1 MRIHHVQIMIP
12 AGREDE
18 ARGYYQG
25 LLGFR
30 PLERPAGMPGAS
42 VWFRTGTAEIHL
54 GIQSAAPDAESR
66 AHVAFAVPPA
76 EFNRLREAI
85 LGADF
90 EVREAVGG
98 GGGTGGASGA
108 GGGAGPAWR
117 RFHTRDPFGNRLEFM
132 EDVDG

>member
-1 MRIHHVQIMIP
+1 VRIHHVQIMIP

-30 PLERPAGMPGAS
+30 PLERPATQPRPGL
-42 VWFRTGTAEIHL
+42 WFRAGTAELHL
-54 GIQSAAPDAESR
+54 GLQAGGPAAESR
-66 AHVAFAVPPA
+66 AHVAFTVPGA
-76 EFNRLREAI
+76 EFDRLREAI

-90 EVREAVGG
+90 EVREA
-98 GGGTGGASGA
+98 APGA
-108 GGGAGPAWR
+108 GGR

-132 EDVDG
+132 EDLKNDRHE

>member
-42 VWFRTGTAEIHL
+42 LWFRAGPAELHL
-54 GIQSAAPDAESR
+54 GIQAHPPEPESR
-66 AHVAFAVPPA
+66 AHVAFAVSAA
-76 EFNRLREAI
+76 EWARLREAI

-90 EVREAVGG
+90 EIREARV
-98 GGGTGGASGA
+98 GA
-108 GGGAGPAWR
+108 GEGGEGPGLLGR

-132 EDVDG
+132 EDADG

>member
-30 PLERPAGMPGAS
+30 PLERPVGMPGAS
-42 VWFRTGTAEIHL
+42 LWFRAGSAEVHL
-54 GIQSAAPDAESR
+54 GIQARGPEPESR
-66 AHVAFAVPPA
+66 AHVAFAVSAA
-76 EFNRLREAI
+76 ELARLREAI

-90 EVREAVGG
+90 EIREARV
-98 GGGTGGASGA
+98 GA
-108 GGGAGPAWR
+108 GEGGEGPGAPGR

-132 EDVDG
+132 EDADG